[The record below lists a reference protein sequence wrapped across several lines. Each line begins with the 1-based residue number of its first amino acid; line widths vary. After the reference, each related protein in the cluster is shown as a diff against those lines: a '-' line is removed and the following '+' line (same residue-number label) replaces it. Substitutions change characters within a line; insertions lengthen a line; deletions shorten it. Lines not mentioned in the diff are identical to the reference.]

1 MAFIVENGSIVAN
14 ANAYITVSEFDS
26 YWLDRGET
34 FEALP
39 AKQAAIII
47 STQYV
52 DLNFI
57 WKGSIVSDSQTLA
70 WPRSGVYDDQGRAIA
85 NDTIPVKLKNAIC
98 EYAKRQLSSSI
109 QPDVSPDGRGNVAK
123 VKEKV
128 DTIEREI
135 EYEEGTGGYYGL
147 KRYPLADNY
156 LKGLSISGL
165 SYLRS

>member
-14 ANAYITVSEFDS
+14 ANAYITVSEFDA
-26 YWLDRGET
+26 YWIDRGET

-47 STQYV
+47 ATQYV

-109 QPDVSPDGRGNVAK
+109 QPDVSPDGRGNVTK
-123 VKEKV
+123 IKEKV
-128 DTIEREI
+128 DYNRTR
-135 EYEEGTGGYYGL
+135 
-147 KRYPLADNY
+147 N
-156 LKGLSISGL
+156 
-165 SYLRS
+165 